1 MPMDNQ
7 RRDRKAKTGK
17 VRQVGKQGR
26 TGRVRIEV
34 SAGGIVYRRTPN
46 GVRVA
51 FILDP
56 YNKWT
61 FAKGHVEL
69 GESVRQTAVREI
81 KEEMGLKRVR
91 VIAPLG
97 KLDLWFR
104 DNYRPEIRGT
114 LIHKHVHYFL
124 MEVLSPEMGMPQKD
138 EKIRKV
144 IWVDLQQVKSKSSYS
159 DVKPMLSRMIE
170 ILSLE
175 SRGGSSD
182 SRSGVTRQVSGR
194 GQSGGRSGR
203 RRQRR
208 GNRPKPESNPSGSGS
223 A

>member
-1 MPMDNQ
+1 MSNQ
-7 RRDRKAKTGK
+7 RDKKARTGRA
-17 VRQVGKQGR
+17 RQAGKNGR
-26 TGRVRIEV
+26 AGRVRIEV

-69 GESVRQTAVREI
+69 GETVRQAAVRET
-81 KEEMGLKRVR
+81 KEEMGLKQVR

-104 DNYRPEIRGT
+104 DNYRPEIRGM

-124 MEVLSPEMGMPQKD
+124 MEALSPEMGTPQQD
-138 EKIRKV
+138 ENIRRV
-144 IWVDLQQVKSKSSYS
+144 IWVDLRQGKSKSSYL

-170 ILSLE
+170 ILTLE
-175 SRGGSSD
+175 
-182 SRSGVTRQVSGR
+182 TRNKSNI
-194 GQSGGRSGR
+194 GQSGASRQASVSHLDGRSR
-203 RRQRR
+203 SRRQRR
-208 GNRPKPESNPSGSGS
+208 GDRSKPKLNQSGCGS

>member
-1 MPMDNQ
+1 MSNQ
-7 RRDRKAKTGK
+7 RDKKARTGRA
-17 VRQVGKQGR
+17 RQAGKNGR
-26 TGRVRIEV
+26 AGRVRIEV

-69 GESVRQTAVREI
+69 GETVRQAAVRET
-81 KEEMGLKRVR
+81 KEEMGLKQVR

-124 MEVLSPEMGMPQKD
+124 MEALSPEMGTPQQD

-144 IWVDLQQVKSKSSYS
+144 IWVDLRQVNSKSSYS

-170 ILSLE
+170 ILALE
-175 SRGGSSD
+175 SRGGSGTG
-182 SRSGVTRQVSGR
+182 RPAVARQISG
-194 GQSGGRSGR
+194 GQSGGRMGR
-203 RRQRR
+203 RRQRKWNGSR
-208 GNRPKPESNPSGSGS
+208 PESNLSGDGS
-223 A
+223 T